1 MTNGY
6 KMVQLVIIEKGGDLV
21 ESKMKGFSFDM
32 LYKKCKFRKDDGFSQ
47 RAFWKVKISGEPVHV
62 VLWARDF
69 GKAGMENKYDLPPP
83 VDQTLFFGG
92 MALVRV
98 DTENADT
105 AVDFTIDLWHKVYEK
120 LFGGFHNLAET
131 AQEDEEEE
139 DELADLPAEMKTK
152 HGYLKDDFIVDDH
165 TSSVE
170 CSINGSATNTPSL
183 TGSEDD
189 YESELDFEEYEY
201 MDSSQAEESD
211 EDEEEVE
218 SS

>member
-6 KMVQLVIIEKGGDLV
+6 KMVQLVIVEKGGDLV
-21 ESKMKGFSFDM
+21 ETKMKEFSFDS

-47 RAFWKVKISGEPVHV
+47 RALWKVKISGEPVHV

-98 DTENADT
+98 ETENADT
-105 AVDFTIDLWHKVYEK
+105 AVDFTIELWHKVYEK
-120 LFGGFHNLAET
+120 LFGGFHNLADT

-139 DELADLPAEMKTK
+139 DELADLPSDMKTK

-170 CSINGSATNTPSL
+170 HSVNGSVTPTLSG
-183 TGSEDD
+183 TDDD

-201 MDSSQAEESD
+201 MDSSGGEEISQS
-211 EDEEEVE
+211 EEEE
-218 SS
+218 EQDS